1 MTLVVTELSTYGIVM
16 VEHTFPPMHGV
27 TAGATRRDLDRLVAV
42 QTVPH
47 LPAGISA
54 WGTGVLPTEKG
65 YAPVSEWLAEF
76 ASRHTDVEP
85 VSAYAE
91 ALARALQEDAA
102 ALEEPLGFHIAGYV
116 NVDGKP
122 LPTLYH
128 VRNNEAVLGS
138 YYMHKFQPV
147 QEFPPKDPGRGVF
160 RIRSC
165 DCERHGV
172 LFERLENI
180 LPAIESDPE
189 ESLTMPHPS
198 LEGRMAFLGACVNFA
213 SDLYASAAPQG
224 TQSALITTLGIAPNG
239 RFSYQMHGR

>member
-1 MTLVVTELSTYGIVM
+1 MTLVVTELSAYGIVM
-16 VEHTFPPMHGV
+16 VEHTFPP
-27 TAGATRRDLDRLVAV
+27 TQGATGGMTHRELDRLVAV

-54 WGTGVLPTEKG
+54 WGSSMLPTTRG
-65 YAPVSEWLAEF
+65 YTPVADWLAEF

-85 VSAYAE
+85 VGAYAE
-91 ALARALQEDAA
+91 ALALALQEDAA
-102 ALEEPLGFHIAGYV
+102 TLEEPLGFHIAGYV
-116 NVDGKP
+116 EVDGKP

-138 YYMHKFQPV
+138 YYLHKFQPI
-147 QEFPPKDPGRGVF
+147 QEFPPKDLGPNVF
-160 RIRSC
+160 RIRSS

-172 LFERLENI
+172 LFERLEKM
-180 LPAIESDPE
+180 LPTIERDPQT
-189 ESLTMPHPS
+189 SLAMPHPS

-224 TQSALITTLGIAPNG
+224 TRSAQITMLGIAPNG
-239 RFSYQMHGR
+239 RFSFSTQGR